1 MSDKKISIGFDRY
14 LALEWA
20 NYSMEL
26 YLSGNTESQ
35 NYDSLKSYLDREI
48 IGKESSRK
56 TANQLKRLWLNEND
70 GTEFLRKKAREILKI
85 QPNLDRAFF
94 HLGMAL
100 NAYPIFKET
109 CRKAGE
115 LSEIQTSLT
124 NKIIIDRVNETYLN
138 PSSIPRI
145 VSRVIQTLENWGF
158 FRSMGGNTINMEE
171 NLIENPASGSW
182 LIEALMLSRTR
193 TEISLREI
201 EQAPEKMGI
210 RFVGIRNI
218 VNTDSS
224 LSIRR
229 NLTGEEV
236 IIINSITK

>member
-20 NYSMEL
+20 NYSLEL

-70 GTEFLRKKAREILKI
+70 GNEFLRKEAREILKI

-100 NAYPIFKET
+100 NAYPIFKEI

-145 VSRVIQTLENWGF
+145 VSRVIQTLEDWGF
-158 FRSMGGNTINMEE
+158 IQNVRGSINIQEI
-171 NLIENPASGSW
+171 LIENQAFGSW
-182 LIEALMLSRTR
+182 LIRALMLSRNLG
-193 TEISLREI
+193 EISLREI

-218 VNTDSS
+218 VDTDSS

-236 IIINSITK
+236 ITKNSITK